1 MNTVELVSEIQ
12 QRTVI
17 DRILVTIIYLVCDG
31 YRENAILLDDIS
43 RGFIIMI
50 FFESEEA
57 RHFVNQL
64 LELTVGL

>member
-1 MNTVELVSEIQ
+1 
-12 QRTVI
+12 
-17 DRILVTIIYLVCDG
+17 
-31 YRENAILLDDIS
+31 LLDDIS
-43 RGFIIMI
+43 RGFIIMT